1 MFGGYDRAKV
11 DGQGYTYDLSQDER
25 CSTQLLAV
33 IDDIILHFL
42 NGTEAS
48 LVRSTDSSFEACIV
62 RDFPDMVSM
71 AYDPYMESFMGLTN
85 TSISQRSLGLSYY
98 TLLYDDGDSPY
109 QRDMSILIRN
119 RPSIRIPNSQLAMPE
134 RYIRDEDGQL
144 MANYSKSNLVINSL
158 QDVNADDLSQL
169 GRQFLSSAYLLV
181 NQDSRKFTL
190 WSVNL
195 TRNEDLVGIDQEG
208 QDAVEWCTSVPNTEP
223 SGTPGPT
230 ANKGKSHLPPVASQA
245 SRLGGWYL

>member
-1 MFGGYDRAKV
+1 
-11 DGQGYTYDLSQDER
+11 
-25 CSTQLLAV
+25 
-33 IDDIILHFL
+33 
-42 NGTEAS
+42 
-48 LVRSTDSSFEACIV
+48 
-62 RDFPDMVSM
+62 
-71 AYDPYMESFMGLTN
+71 MGLTN

-119 RPSIRIPNSQLAMPE
+119 GPSIRIPNSQHVMPE

-144 MANYSKSNLVINSL
+144 MANHSKSNLVINSL

-195 TRNEDLVGIDQEG
+195 TRNEDLVGINQEG
-208 QDAVEWCTSVPNTEP
+208 QDVVERCTSVPNTEP
-223 SGTPGPT
+223 SGTPEPT
-230 ANKGKSHLPPVASQA
+230 ANKG
-245 SRLGGWYL
+245 